1 MEHKTKEAYR
11 ELFNSVDTC
20 CTQLDCAHDPVI
32 VVSDFE
38 VAAKQAVREVF
49 GDGIEMLFPAHTSN
63 MAQVIRAWAGDD
75 VQR

>member
-49 GDGIEMLFPAHTSN
+49 GDGIEMHGCFFQLTQATWHKS
-63 MAQVIRAWAGDD
+63 
-75 VQR
+75 